1 MRSRPIA
8 QITETTKDHGV
19 IRMVSKVLD
28 WLESAAEADASMRCR
43 SPSRR
48 FAKSTDF
55 TAGLY
60 GKIIRNT
67 FTVIC
72 CACASTRALRRS
84 QSSALPS
91 SDLCRA
97 TPGTTGARWK
107 TGALARPRF
116 TFLRSVS
123 GVIFRRVK
131 TSGWHC
137 CILTTSG
144 HSHPLLKITAAVAP
158 PPPKSL

>member
-1 MRSRPIA
+1 
-8 QITETTKDHGV
+8 
-19 IRMVSKVLD
+19 MVSKVLD

-72 CACASTRALRRS
+72 CALRLRELCAVLNPALFHPRTFAVQRLA
-84 QSSALPS
+84 QP
-91 SDLCRA
+91 
-97 TPGTTGARWK
+97 
-107 TGALARPRF
+107 ALAGKP
-116 TFLRSVS
+116 V
-123 GVIFRRVK
+123 
-131 TSGWHC
+131 H
-137 CILTTSG
+137 
-144 HSHPLLKITAAVAP
+144 
-158 PPPKSL
+158 

>member
-1 MRSRPIA
+1 
-8 QITETTKDHGV
+8 
-19 IRMVSKVLD
+19 MVSKVFD

-72 CACASTRALRRS
+72 CALRLRELCAVLIPAPFSIQRS
-84 QSSALPS
+84 SNPRTFAVQRLAQP
-91 SDLCRA
+91 
-97 TPGTTGARWK
+97 
-107 TGALARPRF
+107 ALAGKP
-116 TFLRSVS
+116 V
-123 GVIFRRVK
+123 
-131 TSGWHC
+131 H
-137 CILTTSG
+137 
-144 HSHPLLKITAAVAP
+144 
-158 PPPKSL
+158 

>member
-1 MRSRPIA
+1 MRSRPTA

-72 CACASTRALRRS
+72 CALRLRELCAVLNPALF
-84 QSSALPS
+84 QS